1 MCPVDSFLASYG
13 LWALFFLVAME
24 SSGIPVP
31 GETALIAAAVLAS
44 QGKMVLWEVLLV
56 AALGAIVGDNI
67 GYWIGRK
74 GGRAA
79 LLRFRITRGTAERLL
94 PPGERF
100 FEKHGPKTVFL
111 ARFIAGLRVVAAW
124 IAGITH
130 MHWRTFLVW
139 NALGGIVWAVGY
151 GLLAYYFGKALVDAI
166 STYGLYAAVVIAVV
180 AVAAFVGYRYWK
192 RRRASAK
199 RVADEEVVVVAADG
213 EDSGT
218 THDLG

>member
-1 MCPVDSFLASYG
+1 MAVDSFLATYG
-13 LWALFFLVAME
+13 LWALFLLVAME

-44 QGKMVLWEVLLV
+44 QGKLVLWEVLVV

-67 GYWIGRK
+67 GYLIGRK
-74 GGRAA
+74 GGRAL
-79 LLRFRITRGTAERLL
+79 LLRWRLTRRTAERLL

-130 MHWRTFLVW
+130 MRWRTFLLW
-139 NALGGIVWAVGY
+139 NALGGIAWAVGY

-180 AVAAFVGYRYWK
+180 VVAGFFGYRWWK

-199 RVADEEVVVVAADG
+199 RVAEEEVVVVAAERKDAG
-213 EDSGT
+213 P
-218 THDLG
+218 THDVG

>member
-1 MCPVDSFLASYG
+1 VPVNHYLASYG
-13 LWALFFLVAME
+13 LWALFFLVAAE

-44 QGKMVLWEVLLV
+44 QGVMVLWEVLVV
-56 AALGAIVGDNI
+56 AALAAIIGDNI

-74 GGRAA
+74 GGRTL
-79 LLRFRITRGTAERLL
+79 LLRWRVTRTSAQRLL

-100 FEKHGPKTVFL
+100 FRRHGPKTVFL

-130 MHWRTFLVW
+130 MHWATFLKW

-151 GLLAYYFGKALVDAI
+151 GLLAYFFGRALVDAI
-166 STYGLYAAVVIAVV
+166 STYGLVAGVVLGVV
-180 AVAAFVGYRYWK
+180 AVAAFIGFKYWK
-192 RRRASAK
+192 RRRLRAEGGG
-199 RVADEEVVVVAADG
+199 V
-213 EDSGT
+213 SG
-218 THDLG
+218 

>member
-1 MCPVDSFLASYG
+1 MNQYLASYG
-13 LWALFFLVAME
+13 LWALFFLVAAE

-44 QGKMVLWEVLLV
+44 QGVMVLWEVLVV
-56 AALGAIVGDNI
+56 AALGAIIGDNI

-74 GGRAA
+74 GGRAL
-79 LLRFRITRGTAERLL
+79 LLRWRITRKTAQRLL

-100 FEKHGPKTVFL
+100 FRRHGPKTVFL

-130 MHWRTFLVW
+130 MRWGTFLKW
-139 NALGGIVWAVGY
+139 NALGGIVWAFGY

-166 STYGLYAAVVIAVV
+166 TTYGLYAAIVLAVV
-180 AVAAFVGYRYWK
+180 AVAAFFGYRYWK
-192 RRRASAK
+192 RRRA
-199 RVADEEVVVVAADG
+199 RTGD
-213 EDSGT
+213 
-218 THDLG
+218 HRLLG

>member
-1 MCPVDSFLASYG
+1 MPVNQYLASYG
-13 LWALFFLVAME
+13 LWALFFLVAAE

-44 QGKMVLWEVLLV
+44 QGVMVLWEVLVV
-56 AALGAIVGDNI
+56 AALGAIIGDNV

-74 GGRAA
+74 GGRAL
-79 LLRFRITRGTAERLL
+79 LLRWRVTRTTAQRLL

-100 FEKHGPKTVFL
+100 FRRHGPKTVFL

-130 MHWRTFLVW
+130 MHWSTFLKW
-139 NALGGIVWAVGY
+139 NALGGIVWAFGY

-166 STYGLYAAVVIAVV
+166 STYGLYAGIVIGVV
-180 AVAAFVGYRYWK
+180 AVAVFFGFKYWK
-192 RRRASAK
+192 RRRKRGKAAAYQVDAS
-199 RVADEEVVVVAADG
+199 
-213 EDSGT
+213 DSGNPPPPAPMP
-218 THDLG
+218 

>member
-1 MCPVDSFLASYG
+1 VLVNHDLASYG

-24 SSGIPVP
+24 SAGIPVP

-44 QGKMVLWEVLLV
+44 QGTMVLWEVLLV

-74 GGRAA
+74 GGRAL
-79 LLRFRITRGTAERLL
+79 LLRWKLTRGTAERLL

-100 FEKHGPKTVFL
+100 FRKHGPKTVFL

-130 MHWRTFLVW
+130 MRWRTFLVW
-139 NALGGIVWAVGY
+139 NALGGITWAVGY
-151 GLLAYYFGKALVDAI
+151 GLLAYYFGKALVNAI
-166 STYGLYAAVVIAVV
+166 STYGLYAAVVIAVL
-180 AVAAFVGYRYWK
+180 ALAGFFGYRYWK
-192 RRRASAK
+192 HRRRASAK
-199 RVADEEVVVVAADG
+199 RVAKEEVVVVAPDG
-213 EDSGT
+213 EDAGP